1 MRDMAMHAQKFS
13 ISLPQQQCDFIAS
26 YQNEHHYK
34 NRSEVIKQAV
44 YLLQQMQLE
53 SCYLEA
59 NQEMD
64 DAFDITASDGI
75 EDDET
80 W

>member
-1 MRDMAMHAQKFS
+1 MNVQKFS
-13 ISLPQQQCDFIAS
+13 ISLPQQQCDFIES
-26 YQNEHHYK
+26 YQTEHHYK
-34 NRSEVIKQAV
+34 SRSEVIKKAL

-59 NQEMD
+59 NEEID
-64 DAFDITASDGI
+64 HTFDATASDGI
-75 EDDET
+75 ENDET

>member
-1 MRDMAMHAQKFS
+1 MRAQKFS
-13 ISLPQQQCDFIAS
+13 ISLPQQQCDFIEN
-26 YQNEHHYK
+26 YQAEHHYK
-34 NRSEVIKQAV
+34 SRSEVIKEAL

-59 NQEMD
+59 NKEIEHD
-64 DAFDITASDGI
+64 FDVTTSDGI
-75 EDDET
+75 ENDAS

>member
-1 MRDMAMHAQKFS
+1 MYTQKFS
-13 ISLPQQQCDFIAS
+13 VSLPQHQYDFIEA
-26 YQNEHHYK
+26 YQTERHYK
-34 NRSEVIKQAV
+34 SRSEVIKEAL

-53 SCYLEA
+53 FCYLEA
-59 NQEMD
+59 NQEID
-64 DAFDITASDGI
+64 DTFEITISDGI

>member
-1 MRDMAMHAQKFS
+1 MHAQKFS
-13 ISLPQQQCDFIAS
+13 ISLPQQQCDFIES
-26 YQNEHHYK
+26 YQAEHHYK
-34 NRSEVIKQAV
+34 SRSEVIKEAL
-44 YLLQQMQLE
+44 YLLQQRQLE

-59 NQEMD
+59 NEEID
-64 DAFDITASDGI
+64 NAFDVTVSDGI